1 MVKNKVVLVILDG
14 FGLGEEDK
22 QKNVNKI
29 DRKCPKCESELIE
42 RESRFGSKFIACT
55 SFPKCKYAEFDNSN
69 NLLDENCP
77 ECGAKLIKR
86 FNKKGQQFIGCSSYP
101 NCKYIKK
108 ND

>member
-1 MVKNKVVLVILDG
+1 M
-14 FGLGEEDK
+14 
-22 QKNVNKI
+22 
-29 DRKCPKCESELIE
+29 E